1 MRIISRVEE
10 RMGGVFGGAI
20 DLVGRLLGV
29 WMLYGV
35 AMDYF
40 PAVFFRL
47 TGRRE
52 LPIRLQKPVGH
63 VWHIGA
69 LFLGW
74 WLVSH

>member
-1 MRIISRVEE
+1 
-10 RMGGVFGGAI
+10 MGGVFVGAI

-40 PAVFFRL
+40 PAVFHRL
-47 TGRRE
+47 TQQRE
-52 LPIRLQKPVGH
+52 LPLRLQKPMGH
-63 VWHIGA
+63 ITHLGA
-69 LFLGW
+69 LVLGW